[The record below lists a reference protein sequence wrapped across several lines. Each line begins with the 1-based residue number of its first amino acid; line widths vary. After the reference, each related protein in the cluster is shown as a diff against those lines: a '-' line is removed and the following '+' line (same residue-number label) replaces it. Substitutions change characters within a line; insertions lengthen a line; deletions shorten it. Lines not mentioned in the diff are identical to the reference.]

1 MRANKLALTYVLLV
15 GVPVLALFGILRAGR
30 LLTAPVSMGGIWDL
44 DANFNA
50 LGSAPCVSLLN
61 GIDQPFFTISQ
72 SGTSLLF
79 AFDDPGRTT
88 VAGAILGATVSM
100 GMGSSG
106 FPAIAEGNCRDTHAV
121 YLQGQVSKQD
131 DQRILT
137 GVLGIHGCARCVPIP
152 FRAVRQPP
160 QAGGDR

>member
-15 GVPVLALFGILRAGR
+15 GVPLLALFGILRAGR
-30 LLTAPVSMGGIWDL
+30 LLTAPISMGGVWVL
-44 DANFNA
+44 NANFNT

-61 GIDQPFFTISQ
+61 GINQPFFTISQ
-72 SGTSLLF
+72 SGPSLLF
-79 AFDDPGRTT
+79 AFDDPARTI
-88 VAGAILGATVSM
+88 VAGAIRGATVSM

-106 FPAIAEGNCRDTHAV
+106 FPASAEGDCRDTRAV
-121 YLQGQVSKQD
+121 YLQGQTSKQG

-137 GVLGIHGCARCVPIP
+137 GILGIHGCAGCLPIP
-152 FRAVRQPP
+152 FRAVRQAP